1 MESLASLYKNHIATL
16 QERTR
21 DALARFKLDALL
33 IHSGE
38 LFNVFLDDHPYPF
51 KVNPQFKAWVPV
63 TQVPNCWLLVDGVN
77 KPKLWFY
84 LPVDYWHNVEPLP
97 TSFWTEDVEVIA
109 LPKADGIGSLLP
121 AARGNIGYI
130 GPVPERALQLG
141 IEASNINPKGVI
153 DYLHYYRSFKTEYEL
168 ACMREA
174 QKMAVNGH
182 RAAEEA
188 FRSGMSEFDINI
200 AYLTATGHRD
210 TDVPYSN
217 IVALNEHAAVL
228 HYTKLDHQA
237 PEEMRSFLLDAGAE
251 YNGYAADLTRTW
263 SAKSDN
269 DYAQLV
275 KDVNDEQLALIA
287 TMKAGVSY
295 VDYHIQF
302 HQRIAKLLRKH
313 QIITDMSEEAMV
325 ENDLTGPFMPHGIGH
340 PLGLQVHDVAGFMQ
354 DDSGTHL
361 AAPAKYPYL
370 RCTRILQPGM
380 VLTIEPGI
388 YFIESLLAPWR
399 EGHFSKHFNWQKIEA
414 LKPFRRHS
422 YRRQRGDPRKQRGK
436 HDPGSETGVM
446 ESWLIPAAP
455 VTVVE
460 EIKKSRFITMLA
472 HTDGVEAAKAFVE
485 SVRAEH
491 PDARHHCVAWVAGAP
506 DDSQQLGFSD
516 DGEPAGTAG
525 KPMLAQLMGSG
536 VGEITAVV
544 VRYYGGI
551 LLGTGGLVKAYGGGV
566 NQALRQLT
574 TQRKTPLT
582 EYTLQCEYHQLTG
595 IEALLGQ
602 CDGKIINSDYQ
613 AFVLLRVAL
622 PAAKVAEFS
631 AKLADFSRG
640 SLQLLAIE
648 E

>member
-1 MESLASLYKNHIATL
+1 
-16 QERTR
+16 
-21 DALARFKLDALL
+21 
-33 IHSGE
+33 
-38 LFNVFLDDHPYPF
+38 
-51 KVNPQFKAWVPV
+51 
-63 TQVPNCWLLVDGVN
+63 
-77 KPKLWFY
+77 
-84 LPVDYWHNVEPLP
+84 
-97 TSFWTEDVEVIA
+97 
-109 LPKADGIGSLLP
+109 
-121 AARGNIGYI
+121 
-130 GPVPERALQLG
+130 
-141 IEASNINPKGVI
+141 
-153 DYLHYYRSFKTEYEL
+153 
-168 ACMREA
+168 
-174 QKMAVNGH
+174 
-182 RAAEEA
+182 
-188 FRSGMSEFDINI
+188 
-200 AYLTATGHRD
+200 
-210 TDVPYSN
+210 
-217 IVALNEHAAVL
+217 
-228 HYTKLDHQA
+228 
-237 PEEMRSFLLDAGAE
+237 
-251 YNGYAADLTRTW
+251 
-263 SAKSDN
+263 
-269 DYAQLV
+269 
-275 KDVNDEQLALIA
+275 
-287 TMKAGVSY
+287 
-295 VDYHIQF
+295 
-302 HQRIAKLLRKH
+302 
-313 QIITDMSEEAMV
+313 
-325 ENDLTGPFMPHGIGH
+325 
-340 PLGLQVHDVAGFMQ
+340 
-354 DDSGTHL
+354 
-361 AAPAKYPYL
+361 
-370 RCTRILQPGM
+370 
-380 VLTIEPGI
+380 
-388 YFIESLLAPWR
+388 
-399 EGHFSKHFNWQKIEA
+399 
-414 LKPFRRHS
+414 
-422 YRRQRGDPRKQRGK
+422 
-436 HDPGSETGVM
+436 M

-551 LLGTGGLVKAYGGGV
+551 LLGTGGLVKAYGGSG
-566 NQALRQLT
+566 QESCSAPLALQT